1 VITLSQITRVA
12 NKTADLAYANL
23 CHDRS
28 SNGLKECKNENLVEG
43 CCEDNLKGGAW
54 RLSHKIDTSSDPD
67 YDKGHSYFVLP

>member
-1 VITLSQITRVA
+1 MITLSQITRVA

-54 RLSHKIDTSSDPD
+54 RLSHTIDKSSDSSSD
-67 YDKGHSYFVLP
+67 YGTSNY